1 MGQKV
6 NPKIFRLGLYNNKWA
21 SSYIEKNSEESTLL
35 VSNDL
40 KIRDFVSR
48 IFLLN
53 GLLVHSCKLR
63 YTEVEISVFIY
74 YYNLSKKNLFMS
86 DSTDLIKLTNSIY
99 FFLNKEN
106 FFSND
111 LKILIK
117 VRDIHKYSE
126 NLVPLKMDYLN
137 KIFRR
142 YLKENLFTDLLSVS
156 VTAMLLKNSSQF
168 LVNFL
173 ILKLKVIKNQNKIL
187 VYLKL
192 ILSELINKD
201 VFKVNGIKFIIN
213 GRFNKSPRSRKKDI
227 VLGSIPLQ
235 TISADIDYFQSTVFT
250 IVGTF
255 GLKLWICR
263 NKII

>member
-6 NPKIFRLGLYNNKWA
+6 NPKIFRLGLYNNKWD

-35 VSNDL
+35 ISNDL
-40 KIRDFVSR
+40 KIRDFVYR

-63 YTEVEISVFIY
+63 YTVVEISVFIY
-74 YYNLSKKNLFMS
+74 YYKLSKKNVFVA
-86 DSTDLIKLTNSIY
+86 DSTDLVKLTNSIY
-99 FFLNKEN
+99 YFLNKEN
-106 FFSND
+106 SFSND

-126 NLVPLKMDYLN
+126 SLVPLKMDYLN

-156 VTAMLLKNSSQF
+156 VIAMLVKNSSRF

-192 ILSELINKD
+192 ILSELVNKD
-201 VFKVNGIKFIIN
+201 VFKVNGVKFIIN

-235 TISADIDYFQSTVFT
+235 TVSADIDYFQSTVFT
-250 IVGTF
+250 VVGTF
-255 GLKLWICR
+255 GVKLWICR
-263 NKII
+263 RIR

>member
-1 MGQKV
+1 
-6 NPKIFRLGLYNNKWA
+6 
-21 SSYIEKNSEESTLL
+21 
-35 VSNDL
+35 
-40 KIRDFVSR
+40 
-48 IFLLN
+48 
-53 GLLVHSCKLR
+53 
-63 YTEVEISVFIY
+63 
-74 YYNLSKKNLFMS
+74 MS

-250 IVGTF
+250 VVGTF
-255 GLKLWICR
+255 GVKLWICKR
-263 NKII
+263 IR